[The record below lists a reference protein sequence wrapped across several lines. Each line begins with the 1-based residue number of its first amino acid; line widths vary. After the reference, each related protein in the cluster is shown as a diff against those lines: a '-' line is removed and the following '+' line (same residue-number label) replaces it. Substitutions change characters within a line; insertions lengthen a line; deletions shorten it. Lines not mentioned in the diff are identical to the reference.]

1 MKSEYDNEITLK
13 ALKLL
18 HREILLGD
26 TVSQEAGIE
35 NLVHM
40 VRYFAKNNSKG
51 NLAEE
56 LENLERAVSVLIAG
70 GEIKSCRFPAAS
82 DNLPTKS
89 VERFSEFDAAFGAL
103 NKGARRG
110 EAAFGVQYDG
120 GREKLVV
127 KVLGD

>member
-70 GEIKSCRFPAAS
+70 GEIKSCRFPAVS
-82 DNLPTKS
+82 DNLPAKS

-110 EAAFGVQYDG
+110 ETAFGVQYDG

>member
-26 TVSQEAGIE
+26 TASQEADIE

-82 DNLPTKS
+82 ENLPSKS
-89 VERFSEFDAAFGAL
+89 VERFSEFDAVFGAL
-103 NKGARRG
+103 NTGARRG
-110 EAAFGVQYDG
+110 ETAFGVQYDG

>member
-70 GEIKSCRFPAAS
+70 GEIKSCRFPAVS
-82 DNLPTKS
+82 DNLPAKS

-110 EAAFGVQYDG
+110 ETAFGVQYDG
-120 GREKLVV
+120 GRAKLVV